1 MEINDIK
8 KFEKDKKWHSSTGAP
23 FVDELSEKIT
33 GRIARSRHFD
43 VTYILY
49 IIKEL
54 MGEKCKTVV
63 DIGALWGGSTITM
76 MQSEHPSTFI
86 TIDLFDGYYVI
97 CNGCLVQ
104 TEGGCHNRRGSTCR
118 GITLEDKYK
127 NIYQVKHW
135 EKSGV
140 FNSHI
145 DSERNNLLKTDEYY
159 IDDEFKKITSYGGST
174 VDNLAIPLAVY
185 LGFKKIYLLGCDGGW
200 NHFYDGVQKPGK
212 RDWIN
217 YKHVIKKLDS
227 YGVSLLNCDKTN
239 FFKELKYEKY
249 EDILNEI

>member
-1 MEINDIK
+1 MNIEVK
-8 KFEKDKKWHSSTGAP
+8 KDLFKGERCFIVGTGNSLHD
-23 FVDELSEKIT
+23 VDLSLLKNE
-33 GRIARSRHFD
+33 
-43 VTYILY
+43 
-49 IIKEL
+49 
-54 MGEKCKTVV
+54 
-63 DIGALWGGSTITM
+63 
-76 MQSEHPSTFI
+76 I
-86 TIDLFDGYYVI
+86 TIGINLILLKDSYTKMKDFVPNYLCVADTTVMENHYNLIFNEKMKNGYYVI

-104 TEGGCHNRRGSTCR
+104 TEGGCHNRPGSTCR
-118 GITLEDKYK
+118 GIKLEDKYK

-140 FNSHI
+140 FNNHI
-145 DSERNNLLKTDEYY
+145 DSERTNLLKTNEYY
-159 IDDEFKKITSYGGST
+159 IDEEFKKITSYGGST

-227 YGVSLLNCDKTN
+227 YGVSLVNCDNTN
-239 FFKELKYEKY
+239 SFKELNYKKLE
-249 EDILNEI
+249 EVINENY

>member
-86 TIDLFDGYYVI
+86 TIDLFDGYYNQYSGSREGFGPTDPVVGLKNTVEVVGENIKQTNIHEHPVYLIKGNSSDEKVVNSVKSLTDNNIDLLFIDGDHTKEGVLKDWNNYSEMISKGGIVI
-97 CNGCLVQ
+97 FDDYW
-104 TEGGCHNRRGSTCR
+104 T
-118 GITLEDKYK
+118 EDKIGKGGWTDKEWMDIVGAYEEIK
-127 NIYQVKHW
+127 NQKDFSKNWKEI
-135 EKSGV
+135 GL
-140 FNSHI
+140 I
-145 DSERNNLLKTDEYY
+145 GD
-159 IDDEFKKITSYGGST
+159 KKI
-174 VDNLAIPLAVY
+174 VERL
-185 LGFKKIYLLGCDGGW
+185 
-200 NHFYDGVQKPGK
+200 
-212 RDWIN
+212 
-217 YKHVIKKLDS
+217 
-227 YGVSLLNCDKTN
+227 
-239 FFKELKYEKY
+239 
-249 EDILNEI
+249 